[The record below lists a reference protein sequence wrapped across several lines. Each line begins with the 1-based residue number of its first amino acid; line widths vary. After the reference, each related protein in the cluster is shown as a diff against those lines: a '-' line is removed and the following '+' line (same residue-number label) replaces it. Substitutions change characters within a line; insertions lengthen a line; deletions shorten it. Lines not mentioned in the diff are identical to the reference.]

1 MNSVIFIKS
10 SSHRS
15 LQIQSHPGTI
25 PGPRNIFLQLF
36 IHPVQDNLVI
46 HLTFMFIF
54 FLKKNDP
61 LAIDPGLG
69 RNPYKIRSIFIY
81 IISSGTIQQEVVLI
95 LKHIEYLRI
104 RCFLVYLDQTVTFC
118 LEIHVHHFIFI
129 GIEDFIKCLYIRC
142 TDLKNLLRTSP
153 GTLVKHD

>member
-10 SSHRS
+10 RQSSESSDPKPSRYY
-15 LQIQSHPGTI
+15 PGA
-25 PGPRNIFLQLF
+25 RNIFLQLF

-61 LAIDPGLG
+61 LLSDPGLG

-95 LKHIEYLRI
+95 LNILNI
-104 RCFLVYLDQTVTFC
+104 FVSGVFLVYLDQTVTFC
-118 LEIHVHHFIFI
+118 LEIHVQSFYFYWH
-129 GIEDFIKCLYIRC
+129 
-142 TDLKNLLRTSP
+142 
-153 GTLVKHD
+153 